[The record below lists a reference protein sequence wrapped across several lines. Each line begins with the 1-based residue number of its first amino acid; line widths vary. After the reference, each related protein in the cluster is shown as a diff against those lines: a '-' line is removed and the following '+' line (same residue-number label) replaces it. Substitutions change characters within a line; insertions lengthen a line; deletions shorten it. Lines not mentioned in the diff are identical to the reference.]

1 MNLIKE
7 TFKDFL
13 DDYYLYIEGLNSI
26 ENIEEFSSIMYS
38 ENSLDNIFKVYC
50 DILREVHWSIMVT
63 IFLIGLFAFF
73 MTITTFYY
81 KNKHENSR
89 PNKCQVC
96 QNKISIKWKM
106 SLHFL

>member
-73 MTITTFYY
+73 MAITTFYY

-89 PNKCQVC
+89 PNKCKFV
-96 QNKISIKWKM
+96 KIK
-106 SLHFL
+106 